1 VTVGADARVTVEAE
15 TAGSGSPGAI
25 RMERRGIEYVPDS
38 ERWGTPGAL
47 FGMWAGAVWNV
58 EFLVYGALG
67 IALFGLSFPQALLV
81 IIVGNLS
88 YVLTGLTSLQGP
100 QAGTTTF
107 GVSRA
112 PFGPNGNRVP
122 SLFNWFTQVGFEI
135 EGIALI
141 VIAGEAIANHGGVHA
156 GTPLKVGLIAGAVL
170 VQAILPLVG
179 HAAIL
184 KVLRLLALPFVAV
197 FAVMAVFAAPK
208 VHLHL
213 ASHGAGWGTLMVFL
227 ALVVAAG
234 GLGWAENG
242 NDYSRYLPRD
252 AGKTRIVLA
261 VALGAAIP
269 SILCEVLGAAVATGI
284 PAVGYPNGA
293 VLALPNAFPGWF
305 VVPYLVI
312 AICQLFA
319 INTLDLYSSGVTLQ
333 SLGLHISRYRCVLV
347 DTVVAGGFTAYVI
360 FSARFNQLLADFLEF
375 IIVWLAPWCA
385 IYLVDWWLRR
395 GRYDSRSLLA
405 SRGGLYWRR
414 GGVHWPAIIAQLV
427 GMAASAA
434 WLNAYSPYV
443 SWLSTHAGGSD
454 FSIFTGPAVG
464 GLLYYI
470 LAGRTVRAEAEATE
484 TENLQEGPLRPA
496 VPG

>member
-1 VTVGADARVTVEAE
+1 MRSAAEAPDAVRA
-15 TAGSGSPGAI
+15 SGVASSSPGAI
-25 RMERRGIEYVPDS
+25 HMERRGIEHVPDS
-38 ERWGTPGAL
+38 ERWGTPGSL

-67 IALFGLSFPQALLV
+67 IALFGLSFPQALLI

-141 VIAGEAIANHGGVHA
+141 VIAGEAIASHSGVHA
-156 GTPLKVGLIAGAVL
+156 GTALKVGLIIGAVL
-170 VQAILPLVG
+170 VQAILPLIG
-179 HAAIL
+179 HAAII
-184 KVLRLLALPFVAV
+184 KVLRMLALPFAAV
-197 FAVMAVFAAPK
+197 FAVMGVFAAGK
-208 VHLHL
+208 VNLHL

-234 GLGWAENG
+234 GLGWSENG

-252 AGKTRIVLA
+252 AGKGRIVLA

-333 SLGLHISRYRCVLV
+333 SLGLRISRYQCVLV

-385 IYLVDWWLRR
+385 IYLVDWWLRH
-395 GRYDSRSLLA
+395 GCYDPRSLLA
-405 SRGGLYWRR
+405 ARGGLYWRN
-414 GGVHWPAIIAQLV
+414 GGVHWPAIIAELA

-443 SWLSTHAGGSD
+443 SWLSRHAGGSD
-454 FSIFTGPAVG
+454 FSIFTGLAVG
-464 GLLYYI
+464 GALYFLL
-470 LAGRTVRAEAEATE
+470 ARRTVRAEGEVTEATE
-484 TENLQEGPLRPA
+484 AAEASSPA
-496 VPG
+496 QP